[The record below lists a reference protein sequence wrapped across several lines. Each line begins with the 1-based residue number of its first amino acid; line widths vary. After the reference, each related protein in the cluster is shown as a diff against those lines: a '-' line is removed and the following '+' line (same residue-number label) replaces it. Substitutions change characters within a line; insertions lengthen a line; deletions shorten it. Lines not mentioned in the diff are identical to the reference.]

1 MPSKIVIDTNV
12 WISYFISKRFLE
24 ITQLIIDS
32 DCQVFTCEELIDE
45 IIDVISRKKFKNQVT
60 FPIDFYIQL
69 HKKLTTY
76 QKIQIQFTGSPD
88 LKDDF
93 LYDLAI
99 QTNSKILVTDD
110 KKLLAF
116 KNIYAEAISLAS
128 FKMINRK

>member
-12 WISYFISKRFLE
+12 WISYFISKRFVE

-32 DCQVFTCEELIDE
+32 KCQIFTCEELVNE

-69 HKKLTTY
+69 HEKLTTY

-88 LKDDF
+88 PKDDF
-93 LYDLAI
+93 LFDLVI
-99 QTNSKILVTDD
+99 QTNSKILVTGD
-110 KKLLAF
+110 KKLLGF
-116 KNIYAEAISLAS
+116 KNNNVETISLAS
-128 FKMINRK
+128 FKMLKS

>member
-32 DCQVFTCEELIDE
+32 DCLVFTCEELIDE

-60 FPIDFYIQL
+60 FPIDFYNQL

-88 LKDDF
+88 SKDDF
-93 LYDLAI
+93 LFDLAI
-99 QTNSKILVTDD
+99 QTNSQILVTGD

-116 KNIYAEAISLAS
+116 KNKYVEAISLAS
-128 FKMINRK
+128 FKILKS